1 LALSYGFRA
10 DLRGKMFRISW
21 ERSRNMV
28 YAGTARER
36 PSMGGV
42 SHTINHKPYCLPRNE
57 TDVVLLRIESMSV
70 ILLNYVYRCAYSD
83 PSRGFILTFGRR
95 LRMSVF
101 GRSSGIR
108 RSCVSVSWLPPD
120 TGTRCSFGRLFDSD
134 KNRVRIYFKGAEA
147 DVIGGN
153 REEK

>member
-10 DLRGKMFRISW
+10 YLRGKMFLISW
-21 ERSRNMV
+21 ALSRNMV

-42 SHTINHKPYCLPRNE
+42 SHTLNHKPYCLPHNE
-57 TDVVLLRIESMSV
+57 IEVVLVRIESMSV
-70 ILLNYVYRCAYSD
+70 ISLSHVYTCAYCD

-95 LRMSVF
+95 LRMAVF
-101 GRSSGIR
+101 RRSSGIR
-108 RSCVSVSWLPPD
+108 RSCVSVSWLPPN

-134 KNRVRIYFKGAEA
+134 KRRVSIYFKGAKA

-153 REEK
+153 CEEK